1 MVTLP
6 KDFVATKYDGYFWH
20 LEEQKLYS
28 IKVGGVLRPLVKPRI
43 SKYTYGQ
50 DVYQVSNKGKS
61 RFLFIDELLQLKAKN
76 SVIKV
81 EKA

>member
-20 LEEQKLYS
+20 LKEQKLYS
-28 IKVGGVLRPLVKPRI
+28 IKVGGILRPLVKPRP
-43 SKYTYGQ
+43 SKYNYGQ
-50 DVYQVSNKGKS
+50 DVYQVSNLGKS
-61 RFLFIDELLQLKAKN
+61 RFLFMDELVQLKAKD
-76 SVIKV
+76 SIIKV